1 MAEARV
7 EPAGAITE
15 GSRITQVHFDG
26 ARREE
31 TRYLVEAVEADRQLR
46 LQSVGARPVSV
57 IEYQLADASAHTR
70 LACSIRVETG
80 GLLRLVEA
88 RLRRDLERKL
98 ETTLESFKE
107 SMELR

>member
-1 MAEARV
+1 VTEAQV

-15 GSRITQVHFDG
+15 GSRITQVRFDG

-46 LQSVGARPVSV
+46 LQSVGVRPASV
-57 IEYQLADASAHTR
+57 IEYKLADAPVHTR
-70 LACSIRVETG
+70 LTCSIRVETG

-88 RLRRDLERKL
+88 RLGRDLERKL
-98 ETTLESFKE
+98 EATLESFKE
-107 SMELR
+107 SMERR